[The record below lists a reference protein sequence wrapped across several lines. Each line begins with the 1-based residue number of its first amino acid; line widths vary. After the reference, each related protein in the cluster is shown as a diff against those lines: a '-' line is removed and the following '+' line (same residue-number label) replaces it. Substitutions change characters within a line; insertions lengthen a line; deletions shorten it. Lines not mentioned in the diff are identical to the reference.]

1 MLHGD
6 PGASGRSPMAR
17 TFPSSVAGKKAVLPP
32 DVGGEGPRRRI
43 LEVAL
48 HLFASRGFHGSS
60 TRDLARA
67 LELQPSALYG
77 HFASKE
83 QVLAELVRI
92 GHEVHL
98 ELLRSSL
105 LAAGADPV
113 AQMRALVRA
122 HARMHATYPHLT
134 IVVNEEMFALPAELA
149 APGVALRGQS
159 TALFLEVI
167 KRGVEMRRFSATH
180 PMTVAAAIGAI
191 GLRIP
196 YWYEPS
202 AELDIERLAD
212 MQADLAL
219 RMLGVEGALD
229 S

>member
-1 MLHGD
+1 VLHARSD
-6 PGASGRSPMAR
+6 PNDCSHTVAR
-17 TFPSSVAGKKAVLPP
+17 AFPSSVAGKKAVLPP
-32 DVGGEGPRRRI
+32 AVGGDGPRRRI

-67 LELQPSALYG
+67 LELQPSALYA

-83 QVLAELVRI
+83 QVLSELVRI

-98 ELLRSSL
+98 EWLRSAL

-113 AQMRALVRA
+113 DQMRALVRA
-122 HARMHATYPHLT
+122 HALMHATYPHLT
-134 IVVNEEMFALPAELA
+134 IVVNEEMFALAPDLA
-149 APGVALRGQS
+149 APGVVLRTQS

-167 KRGVEMRRFSATH
+167 KRGVQMGRFSAEH

-191 GLRIP
+191 GLRVP

-202 AELDIERLAD
+202 PELDGERLAD
-212 MQADLAL
+212 LQAELAL
-219 RMLGVEGALD
+219 RMLRVEGA
-229 S
+229 